1 MLIYNP
7 QEKDAWYVLFTRR
20 KKTRDV
26 LFFIPQD
33 KEVYCA
39 LILRAGKGQ
48 EVCSYLWFSHPMHF
62 PQSFLFQKR
71 IKLSEHFPSSGFFT
85 QSGLEPSTGA
95 STWVRFKETVF
106 RVFYPRQ
113 FHGLQIG
120 LKSILKYG
128 TDFAEVFVS
137 KVKIL
142 YLTPEFHFYKK
153 DHSDL
158 SLETCGN
165 KSL

>member
-1 MLIYNP
+1 MLLFNPREKDARHAYTVYNP

-62 PQSFLFQKR
+62 P
-71 IKLSEHFPSSGFFT
+71 
-85 QSGLEPSTGA
+85 
-95 STWVRFKETVF
+95 
-106 RVFYPRQ
+106 
-113 FHGLQIG
+113 
-120 LKSILKYG
+120 
-128 TDFAEVFVS
+128 
-137 KVKIL
+137 
-142 YLTPEFHFYKK
+142 
-153 DHSDL
+153 
-158 SLETCGN
+158 
-165 KSL
+165 